1 MMKGRKGGYV
11 LVYVL
16 IVIVIVSALGLA
28 VCSASLRNLQVQA
41 AAVRQMKDKYA
52 AEGEIERFCA
62 WLLEQTVDTN
72 FETTV
77 KDYPASAPVA
87 SAEVHTTV
95 EPAGS
100 NSVIVTATSGSV
112 TVTAVLKVDVV
123 TSGGDILGIEYK
135 SYTIGTSGA

>member
-41 AAVRQMKDKYA
+41 AAVRQMKDKYT

-62 WLLEQTVDTN
+62 WLLEQKVDPT
-72 FETTV
+72 FADVVTG
-77 KDYPASAPVA
+77 YHAPVPGT
-87 SAEVHTTV
+87 SAIVD
-95 EPAGS
+95 PAGS
-100 NSVIVTATSGSV
+100 SSVTVTATSGSV
-112 TVTAVLKVDVV
+112 TVTAKLKVDVV
-123 TSGGDILGIEYK
+123 TSGGDILGIEYE

>member
-41 AAVRQMKDKYA
+41 AAVHQMKDKYA

-62 WLLEQTVDTN
+62 WLLKQEVN
-72 FETTV
+72 ASVETTV
-77 KDYPASAPVA
+77 TNYPTPAPAAGVT
-87 SAEVHTTV
+87 AEVNLTDI
-95 EPAGS
+95 S
-100 NSVIVTATSGSV
+100 SVMVTATSGSV
-112 TVTAVLKVDVV
+112 QVTAVLKIL
-123 TSGGDILGIEYK
+123 TTGDQVIEINYE

>member
-41 AAVRQMKDKYA
+41 AAVHQMKDKYA

-62 WLLEQTVDTN
+62 WLLKQGAS

-77 KDYPASAPVA
+77 TNYPTPAPAAGVT
-87 SAEVHTTV
+87 AEVNLTDI
-95 EPAGS
+95 S
-100 NSVIVTATSGSV
+100 SVMVTATSGSV
-112 TVTAVLKVDVV
+112 QVTAVLKIL
-123 TSGGDILGIEYK
+123 TTGDQVIEINYE

>member
-41 AAVRQMKDKYA
+41 AAVRQMKDKYT

-62 WLLEQTVDTN
+62 WLLEQKVDPT
-72 FETTV
+72 FADVVTGT
-77 KDYPASAPVA
+77 SAIVD
-87 SAEVHTTV
+87 
-95 EPAGS
+95 PAGS
-100 NSVIVTATSGSV
+100 SSVTVTATSGSV
-112 TVTAVLKVDVV
+112 TVTAKLKVDVV
-123 TSGGDILGIEYK
+123 TSGGDILGIEYE